1 MPIMQQQSHNPTL
14 RNGLLSQFPA
24 TPAGQTMTLHG
35 ALNKVLISLV
45 LVVVSA
51 LFTWNRYVEVLN
63 LTHNPAQAMAATSLY
78 LWIGLIAGL
87 ILAIATS
94 FKPMWASV
102 TAPLYAIAEGLFL
115 GLILGGALGNAIDRL
130 LHGHVIDFI
139 LLHYHHWYYP
149 AFNVAD
155 SAITIGAVLFAS
167 SLFKR

>member
-1 MPIMQQQSHNPTL
+1 
-14 RNGLLSQFPA
+14 LLSAFVIALDQWSKA
-24 TPAGQTMTLHG
+24 WIETHIPAGGRIRLLSFFSLTRIYNRGAAFSLLNGPGAWRNDLFLTL
-35 ALNKVLISLV
+35 ALTVS
-45 LVVVSA
+45 VVIGV
-51 LFTWNRYVEVLN
+51 
-63 LTHNPAQAMAATSLY
+63 
-78 LWIGLIAGL
+78 WIFRLPRRPRRLPVA
-87 ILAIATS
+87 
-94 FKPMWASV
+94 
-102 TAPLYAIAEGLFL
+102 L